1 VCVCGLGIVF
11 LDEVD
16 KIGSVCVCVWSRY
29 SIPGRG

>member
-16 KIGSVCVCVWSRY
+16 KIGSVCVCVCVV
-29 SIPGRG
+29 